1 MGIWRFGDWENC
13 VTLSGVEVHFM
24 RLGDWEIGRLRCFEH
39 FVTLSGV
46 EVLYKED
53 LLTLDFI
60 TLDFRLFVTLS
71 GVEVLC
77 KEKVIERL

>member
-1 MGIWRFGDWENC
+1 MFWRFGDLGIWRFGDWENC

-46 EVLYKED
+46 EVLQTCHTERSRSALQGKSDRE
-53 LLTLDFI
+53 TS
-60 TLDFRLFVTLS
+60 TNLS
-71 GVEVLC
+71 H
-77 KEKVIERL
+77 